1 MDPRVLLAV
10 WDPRVS
16 MGTEAGQE
24 LQAPRGSEEAG
35 ACPAETESRVLMDCL
50 EERVQM
56 GLLELEVCLEFKEC
70 LD

>member
-1 MDPRVLLAV
+1 M

-16 MGTEAGQE
+16 MDTGAGQE
-24 LQAPRGSEEAG
+24 LQAPKVSEEAG
-35 ACPAETESRVLMDCL
+35 ACLAETESRALMDCL
-50 EERVQM
+50 EGRVQM

>member
-1 MDPRVLLAV
+1 M

-16 MGTEAGQE
+16 MDTGAGQE
-24 LQAPRGSEEAG
+24 LQDPKVSEEAG
-35 ACPAETESRVLMDCL
+35 ACLAEMESQALTDCLVGRVL
-50 EERVQM
+50 M